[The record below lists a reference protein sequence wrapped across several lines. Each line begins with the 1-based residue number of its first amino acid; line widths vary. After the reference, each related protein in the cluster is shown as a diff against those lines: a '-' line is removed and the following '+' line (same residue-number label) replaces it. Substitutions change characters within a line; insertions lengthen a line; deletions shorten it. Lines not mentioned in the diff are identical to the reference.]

1 MQCVPVGGSIFLK
14 IVPSQTQSGSWG
26 KPLTQMLKPGLTARF
41 DCIEIHHHR
50 PGSLPTIPGV
60 VIKLFGTR

>member
-1 MQCVPVGGSIFLK
+1 MQCVPVWDSIFLK

-26 KPLTQMLKPGLTARF
+26 KPLVQMLKPRLTTRF
-41 DCIEIHHHR
+41 NGIEIHHHR

>member
-1 MQCVPVGGSIFLK
+1 MQCVPVWGSIFLK
-14 IVPSQTQSGSWG
+14 IVPSQTQTGSWRKTLIQMF
-26 KPLTQMLKPGLTARF
+26 KPRLTARF
-41 DCIEIHHHR
+41 HGIEIDHHC